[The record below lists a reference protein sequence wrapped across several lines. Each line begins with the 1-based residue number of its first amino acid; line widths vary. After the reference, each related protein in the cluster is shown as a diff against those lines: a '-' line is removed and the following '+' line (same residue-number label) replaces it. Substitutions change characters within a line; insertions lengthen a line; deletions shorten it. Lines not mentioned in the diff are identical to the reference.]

1 MARNNSNK
9 NSKSKK
15 FKSNRYKGQDAND
28 RRDREN
34 SSSGSRKDDFINGSA
49 GSNDPAW
56 WNRTGQIAKDSASFA
71 FQGANGAQL
80 RGFEAGRPYFTAP
93 GVMVLDYVP
102 TLGTV
107 RGATHPVNVAAR
119 LLYDKVNSKNSRTP
133 SYDPSDLEVYIIAL
147 ANAWSLHSWTRRVV
161 GTYNTF
167 DPENR
172 YWPKALRSAMGCAPD
187 LSDQLIVAWRQ
198 VANWM
203 ATRLNIFNVPADI
216 PYFQRAIF
224 MNNAVY
230 SDMAS
235 SKASYFM
242 FNPRALFRLVDR
254 DTTDPTRVGG
264 LVYEEFPSNVPG
276 GITPEILWNYFEK
289 LTAPLFNDSIIPTIS
304 ADIEKAFG
312 IGGCFRLPN
321 IDDSEMTVPVYNP
334 EMLMQINNARF
345 YPYKS
350 VDMLLANYAVRQN
363 MESNTLNAELLV
375 DYAANDDM
383 GTFYARYPEL
393 ALPINFPIDNPSVD
407 ATIEATRLMWAIDPG
422 SKTGSKAHVI
432 GTTSTEILVDSYI
445 FTYDTD
451 ENNNDWTLHTIEHP
465 QELIFTDG
473 VGISTS
479 QLNQV
484 RAYLQFGWAPI
495 FQAYIK
501 NGTSAVLTKSY
512 LWSDIYNYSTLVFND
527 LKVLNDACY
536 LSIMGVV

>member
-1 MARNNSNK
+1 MANNKTKK

-15 FKSNRYKGQDAND
+15 FKSNRYKGEDSNG
-28 RRDREN
+28 RRDRE
-34 SSSGSRKDDFINGSA
+34 SSKTSGGKDDFINGSA

-56 WNRTGQIAKDSASFA
+56 WNRTGQIANDSASFA

-93 GVMVLDYVP
+93 GIMVLDYVP

-172 YWPKALRSAMGCAPD
+172 YWPKAIRAAMGCAPD
-187 LSDQLIVAWRQ
+187 QSDQLIVAWRQ

-230 SDMAS
+230 SDMPS

-242 FNPRALFRLVDR
+242 FNPRALLRLVDK
-254 DTTDPTRVGG
+254 DATDPTRVGG
-264 LVYEEFPSNVPG
+264 LVYEEFPSNTPG
-276 GITPEILWNYFEK
+276 GITPDVLWNYFEK
-289 LTAPLFNDSIIPTIS
+289 LTAPLFNDSIIPTMS
-304 ADIEKAFG
+304 SDIEKAFG

-321 IDDSEMTVPVYNP
+321 IDDREMTVPVYNP

-345 YPYKS
+345 YPYES
-350 VDMLLANYAVRQN
+350 VDGLISNYAVRQN
-363 MESNTLNAELLV
+363 MESNTLMAELLV
-375 DYAANDDM
+375 EWNTNDM
-383 GTFYARYPEL
+383 GEFYARNPEL
-393 ALPINFPIDNPSVD
+393 ALPINFPVDNPGVD
-407 ATIEATRLMWAIDPG
+407 ATIEATRLMWAIDPA
-422 SKTGSKAHVI
+422 SKTGSTALVI
-432 GTTSTEILVDSYI
+432 GTTSTEMLVDSYI

-451 ENNNDWTLHTIEHP
+451 TNGDWVLHTIEHP
-465 QELIFTDG
+465 QHLIYIAGSNLGTG
-473 VGISTS
+473 LI
-479 QLNQV
+479 NKV
-484 RAYLQFGWAPI
+484 RAYSQFGWAPI
-495 FQAYIK
+495 YQFYVK
-501 NGTSAVLTKSY
+501 HGTGTTPQESY
-512 LWSDIYNYSTLVFND
+512 LWSDIYNYSTLVYND

-536 LSIMGVV
+536 LSIMGAV

>member
-1 MARNNSNK
+1 MARRKPSKKNNSK
-9 NSKSKK
+9 D
-15 FKSNRYKGQDAND
+15 FKSERSNERDQYD
-28 RRDREN
+28 RRDRK
-34 SSSGSRKDDFINGSA
+34 GSKGGRGKDDFINGSA

-147 ANAWSLHSWTRRVV
+147 ANAWSLHSWARRVV

-172 YWPKALRSAMGCAPD
+172 YWPKAIRSAMGCAPD
-187 LSDQLIVAWRQ
+187 QSDQLIVAWRQ

-224 MNNAVY
+224 MNNAIY

-242 FNPRALFRLVDR
+242 FNPRALFRLVDK
-254 DTTDPTRVGG
+254 DATDPTLVGG
-264 LVYEEFPSNVPG
+264 LVYEEFPSNEPD

-289 LTAPLFNDSIIPTIS
+289 LTAPLFNDSIIPVMS

-345 YPYKS
+345 YPYQS
-350 VDMLLANYAVRQN
+350 VDAMLAQYAVRQDMN
-363 MESNTLNAELLV
+363 SNTLNAELLV
-375 DYAANDDM
+375 NYGSGDYVGGFLASHYD
-383 GTFYARYPEL
+383 L

-407 ATIEATRLMWAIDPG
+407 TTIEATRLMWAVDPG
-422 SKTGSKAHVI
+422 SKTGSKAQVI

-445 FTYDTD
+445 FTYDVD
-451 ENNNDWTLHTIEHP
+451 ETTHEWVLHTIEHP
-465 QELIFTDG
+465 QQLVLSQDT
-473 VGISTS
+473 GITTV

-495 FQAYIK
+495 YQVY
-501 NGTSAVLTKSY
+501 VKSTMAGAISKTY
-512 LWSDIYNYSTLVFND
+512 LWSDIYNYSTLVYND